1 MGTRGEVAV
10 KPFIS
15 KLALIA
21 LVIIISSSLIVSK
34 SVYGRITSQEKA
46 PGGSQSP
53 VAVPVP
59 SNPPIYPGYLPTE
72 PPPGYPQ
79 NYPQPDQPPL
89 DFRPNRPPMDIWQI
103 PGGPPD
109 YGPSMGYAYP
119 YSYPP
124 YPQEPGFGPYGPYYP
139 GLEDPYNRD
148 YEVPPL
154 PGQPWDYYSPNT
166 PSNIPPPEPGLSPQ
180 QLYSEA
186 MGYFNRGDYAQ
197 AAMKFEQLAYGYP
210 TSDLADNAYYWAG
223 EAYYA
228 QKDYYRAIQSF
239 QQVLDRYPNGNK
251 VPDAYLKLGYAYA
264 ELRQYDK
271 ARATLNEVIRRYG
284 RIDRIRTKANKKL
297 SEISRL

>member
-15 KLALIA
+15 KLALII
-21 LVIIISSSLIVSK
+21 LIIIISSPWMVSN

-46 PGGSQSP
+46 PGGNQNP
-53 VAVPVP
+53 IAIPVP
-59 SNPPIYPGYLPTE
+59 DNPPVYPGYSPME
-72 PPPGYPQ
+72 PPP
-79 NYPQPDQPPL
+79 YPQPDQPPSG
-89 DFRPNRPPMDIWQI
+89 FRPNQPPMGIRQI
-103 PGGPPD
+103 PSGPPNYD
-109 YGPSMGYAYP
+109 PSLGYTYP

-124 YPQEPGFGPYGPYYP
+124 YPQEPGFGSYPSYYP
-139 GLEDPYNRD
+139 GPDYPYNPD

-154 PGQPWDYYSPNT
+154 PGQPWDYYPPPT
-166 PSNIPPPEPGLSPQ
+166 PSGTPPPEPYGSSPQ
-180 QLYSEA
+180 QLYNEA
-186 MGYFNRGDYAQ
+186 MGYFNRGDYNQ
-197 AAMKFEQLAYGYP
+197 AAMKFEQLAYWYP

-251 VPDAYLKLGYAYA
+251 VPDAYLKLSYAYA

-271 ARATLNEVIRRYG
+271 ARTTLNEVIRRYG